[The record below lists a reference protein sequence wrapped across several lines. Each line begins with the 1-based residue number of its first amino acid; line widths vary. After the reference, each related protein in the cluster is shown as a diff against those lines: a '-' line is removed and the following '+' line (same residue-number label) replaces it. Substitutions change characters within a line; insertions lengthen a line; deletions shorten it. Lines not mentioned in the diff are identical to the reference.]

1 MLGAQFPVRTFSG
14 FKTLKTTD
22 QGNYPTCRL
31 ISPQKNTP
39 PSPSCSFQ
47 FSVMRIRC
55 RFQCP
60 RSISVSCKASS
71 DSSGS
76 TNAHN
81 NNNDDDGLDYL
92 PASLLVSETISHYR
106 MRKQGF
112 QEEVRWHSSGKL
124 VFPFGLQERKE
135 ARPNTGLLGHGFLR
149 GFQSP
154 TIFLKVS
161 CDGDF
166 VLPIIVGEFA
176 IEKLIDGIQGDD
188 NAVCADQF
196 QLVGNVA
203 EELGYDVKMVRI
215 TERVANTYFARLCF
229 SKPGEK
235 DILSVD
241 ARPSDAI
248 NVASRCKVPIYI
260 SKQIVLTDAIRI
272 GYGVGRV
279 CNSKPIYDVS
289 LDSAAD
295 GPDSLVEEL
304 DLVRN
309 MNLAVKEERYTDA
322 AMWRDKL
329 MELRKSRQE
338 H

>member
-1 MLGAQFPVRTFSG
+1 MLGAQFPARTFSG

-31 ISPQKNTP
+31 ISPQKNPP

-47 FSVMRIRC
+47 FSVKRIRC
-55 RFQCP
+55 RFQCL

-81 NNNDDDGLDYL
+81 NNNGLDYL

-112 QEEVRWHSSGKL
+112 QEEVRWHSS
-124 VFPFGLQERKE
+124 
-135 ARPNTGLLGHGFLR
+135 
-149 GFQSP
+149 
-154 TIFLKVS
+154 
-161 CDGDF
+161 
-166 VLPIIVGEFA
+166 GEFA

-248 NVASRCKVPIYI
+248 NVASRCKAPIYI

-279 CNSKPIYDVS
+279 RNSKPIYDVS

>member
-1 MLGAQFPVRTFSG
+1 MLGAQFPARTFSG

-31 ISPQKNTP
+31 ISPQKNPP

-47 FSVMRIRC
+47 FSVKRIRC

-81 NNNDDDGLDYL
+81 NNNGLDYL

-248 NVASRCKVPIYI
+248 NVASRCKAPIYI

-272 GYGVGRV
+272 GNGVGRLR
-279 CNSKPIYDVS
+279 NSKPIYDVS

-322 AMWRDKL
+322 VMWRDKL